1 MHSSFKCTIY
11 LITWPWPIRKIFDV
25 HERLPYLKC
34 NINVYWYIYHHP
46 TSILTPKMVHISSS
60 YHNSYPKKW
69 YIYHHPTTILTPKN
83 EDKSN
88 YSLKKQI
95 WFRGCNNSL
104 LILHKVKKRKIQ
116 FFKAYFKNFSNT
128 ERVGI
133 GSKSFP
139 SIPTS
144 LGVVKMT
151 HCSIL

>member
-1 MHSSFKCTIY
+1 MQLISYFCMHPSFKCTIY

-69 YIYHHPTTILTPKN
+69 YIYHHPTTILTPNN

-104 LILHKVKKRKIQ
+104 LILHKVKKRKIHFLRHILKIFQ
-116 FFKAYFKNFSNT
+116 ILRGLA
-128 ERVGI
+128 
-133 GSKSFP
+133 
-139 SIPTS
+139 
-144 LGVVKMT
+144 LGVRV
-151 HCSIL
+151 SRPYPLPWG